1 MVFTVSPVC
10 DNPTPICIYLGIS
23 RDTFNQFGERNC
35 RKRNRPDGVR
45 LIAKIDLVMWTLNGE
60 STLAKCLASIE
71 KAVPTEAICHRC
83 LVDTELFSSFEQDI
97 GLNPAWFG
105 SVMTALL
112 SDPHVAVAQG
122 LRAAS
127 GSRYLEAI
135 DNYGVRHG
143 LVPRW
148 IYSID
153 NNLYRTEALRSVGG
167 FPLDCAMS
175 ADGAMRNN
183 LFRDGWKWRVCRDV
197 VSLHYRDSFVKHLR
211 HVVIQSAEN
220 KVLWETYPEY
230 RIPDKLGRVV
240 ATPLTSARMAS
251 EAQTPGVFFAYPLFR
266 AVRILSRMIG
276 SISKQYRFME
286 VRSQ

>member
-1 MVFTVSPVC
+1 M
-10 DNPTPICIYLGIS
+10 
-23 RDTFNQFGERNC
+23 
-35 RKRNRPDGVR
+35 R
-45 LIAKIDLVMWTLNGE
+45 LVTKIDIVMWTLNGE
-60 STLAKCLASIE
+60 PTLAKCFGSIE
-71 KAVPTEAICHRC
+71 KAVPTEAICHRYVVDGGSTDSTREIAERFGWTLVRALQRGIPYQANQALG
-83 LVDTELFSSFEQDI
+83 LVDTELFASFEQDI
-97 GLNPAWFG
+97 GVNPAWFNA
-105 SVMTALL
+105 VLTALL
-112 SDPHVAVAQG
+112 SDPQVAVAQG

-135 DNYGVRHG
+135 DDYGVRHG

-153 NNLYRTEALRSVGG
+153 NNLYRTTALRSVGG
-167 FPLDCAMS
+167 FPPDCAMS

-183 LFRDGWKWRVCRDV
+183 LFKNGWKWRVCRDV

-276 SISKQYRFME
+276 SISKQYPTHLENCARG
-286 VRSQ
+286 